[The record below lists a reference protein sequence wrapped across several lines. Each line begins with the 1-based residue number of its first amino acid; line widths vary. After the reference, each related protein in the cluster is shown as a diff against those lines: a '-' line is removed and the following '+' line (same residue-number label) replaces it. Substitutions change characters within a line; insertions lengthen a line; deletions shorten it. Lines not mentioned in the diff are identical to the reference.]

1 MEIVLFE
8 GKGCENFYP
17 LNLLRGTFDIKCGVF
32 SARERLELI
41 TKKKISLFT
50 TKEKLSL
57 IKSIYPENQVNK
69 LKKTDTFYINSR
81 VLLSKKQF
89 NAILKIPGNNWKLTH
104 KDTLVA
110 AMVSKERIREKF
122 DVKNFNFASK
132 LKKITFK
139 SLKSDSELMIMNY
152 AWDVIKYFDFML
164 PEDLKLISDKKLT
177 PKKKYRNLINQ
188 SRIFICKNVKV
199 FPDSVLDAS
208 EGDIYIDKNVIIEPF
223 TYIKGPAYIG
233 KDSIIKSGAKLYG
246 PNYIGENSRIAG
258 EVSHSIFHA
267 FVNKSHDGF
276 IGHTYACEFI
286 NFGADTVTSNL
297 KNNYSKVSVSFE
309 GKNHN
314 TGMQFL
320 GSLIGD
326 HTKFGINTMI
336 NTGTI
341 IGIFTN
347 IAGSGFPPK
356 FLKSFSWNI
365 YGRDVSKYKIE
376 EALDTAKIVMG
387 RRGLKMN
394 KQYENLIRSLYD
406 KL

>member
-132 LKKITFK
+132 LKKITFE

-341 IGIFTN
+341 IGIFAN